1 MKAVNRVRIQA
12 RTHAPSPLPTKPR
25 AQKTRPRPLPIQ
37 NQLEVI
43 HTPSVTSTKI
53 AEIKTASRSQKPPS
67 AEWHRREWSKNAQ
80 IAIQTMNVRRVTLV
94 STTLDAFWS
103 EFMPL
108 DIHLK
113 RNQDAQQTE
122 RASLGRA
129 SQNRPAK
136 RTTSTCGEVS
146 ARINVG
152 GSRIVLDNNSLNPT
166 RPYLQRR
173 ATML

>member
-1 MKAVNRVRIQA
+1 
-12 RTHAPSPLPTKPR
+12 
-25 AQKTRPRPLPIQ
+25 
-37 NQLEVI
+37 
-43 HTPSVTSTKI
+43 
-53 AEIKTASRSQKPPS
+53 
-67 AEWHRREWSKNAQ
+67 
-80 IAIQTMNVRRVTLV
+80 MNVRRVTLV

-103 EFMPL
+103 EFLPL